1 MQPTLFDSQLIESLR
16 GLLHELSARYEVN
29 TTSLRSSSRPR
40 IRGANDVAALFRSEM
55 QDLAQEQLRVLLL
68 DTKNAV
74 IGVRVIYQGN
84 VNSSMIRPA
93 EVLRPAIVES
103 ATAFI
108 MVHNHPSGVPTPS
121 AQDVEV
127 TRNIKKAA
135 SLMEI
140 ELLDHIIIGRPGH
153 VSIKDAGLWKEVPH
167 GPARSDTEH
176 LFR

>member
-1 MQPTLFDSQLIESLR
+1 MRSHKAPQQNSPNLFDNQVIEGLRSL
-16 GLLHELSARYEVN
+16 LQELTVRYDVS
-29 TTSLRSSSRPR
+29 TTSLSADERVNIHTPE
-40 IRGANDVAALFRSEM
+40 DVANLVAPEM
-55 QDLAQEQLRVLLL
+55 AELAQEQLRVVLL

-74 IGVRVIYQGN
+74 IGIRVIYQGN

-108 MVHNHPSGVPTPS
+108 MVHNHPSGVATPS
-121 AQDVEV
+121 SQDVEV

-153 VSIKDAGLWKEVPH
+153 VSIKDAGLW
-167 GPARSDTEH
+167 
-176 LFR
+176 